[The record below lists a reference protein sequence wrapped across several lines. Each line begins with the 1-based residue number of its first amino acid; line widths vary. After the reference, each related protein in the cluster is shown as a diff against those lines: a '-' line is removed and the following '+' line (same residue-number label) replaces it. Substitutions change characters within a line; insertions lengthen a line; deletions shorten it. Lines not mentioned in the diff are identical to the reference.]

1 MKMLLN
7 VCFISMVIKKVFLS
21 VSIAT
26 ISNFLQKC
34 TLWRH
39 NYETYQ
45 PKIGLY
51 VCLFIQI
58 SHSLH
63 LVHIQQW
70 YIKGICSREFLH
82 VEWVLR
88 LVEGCLDTHFQW
100 VASSLESYILGPSIS
115 GTLLN
120 NPLILPLTKIL
131 TFLQFLIL
139 FVNWFFGMF
148 LLWVKNRSQVGDII

>member
-1 MKMLLN
+1 MQSF
-7 VCFISMVIKKVFLS
+7 VTGIQTWVRGHLS
-21 VSIAT
+21 IFV
-26 ISNFLQKC
+26 
-34 TLWRH
+34 
-39 NYETYQ
+39 Y
-45 PKIGLY
+45 
-51 VCLFIQI
+51 FIQV

-100 VASSLESYILGPSIS
+100 VASSLESYILGPGLS

-120 NPLILPLTKIL
+120 NPLILPLTKD
-131 TFLQFLIL
+131 FNFSDSSSYCL
-139 FVNWFFGMF
+139 FIVFSECFYFRWRPQSGGCYYLVQTDKMVHIARGQRSA
-148 LLWVKNRSQVGDII
+148 WIHKNITH